1 MQGLS
6 QAPSYHSPRYNR
18 SENSR
23 EEFIKAI
30 DAIGTHKRC
39 KRRQE
44 ICNGEEKRPSWYRVL
59 SGGIRRYTIHS
70 DGRRQITG
78 LILPGDFFGFRN
90 GDSQGWVM
98 EAICDGT
105 AVVEYPPNRIEAL
118 AASDL
123 EIAHE
128 LFQVVFQTISRLE
141 EQVLTIGR
149 AKAAEKVALFV
160 LHISKHPS
168 LSTAPVMTLP
178 LSRYDIAD
186 YLAISPETVCRC
198 FTDLRNQGVIRLLGP
213 RQFTITNR
221 EALEDRVH

>member
-6 QAPSYHSPRYNR
+6 QAPAYHPPLYNR
-18 SENSR
+18 SENR
-23 EEFIKAI
+23 RQDFIKAI
-30 DAIGTHKRC
+30 DAIGNHKRC

-44 ICNGEEKRPSWYRVL
+44 ICNGEDTLPSWYRLL
-59 SGGIRRYTIHS
+59 SGAARRFTIHS

-78 LILPGDFFGFRN
+78 LILPGDFFGFPN
-90 GDSQGWVM
+90 GQDRGWII

-105 AVVEYPPNRIEAL
+105 AIVEYPPNRVEAL
-118 AASDL
+118 AASDM
-123 EIAHE
+123 EIVHE
-128 LFQVVFQTISRLE
+128 LFQVVFQTISHLE

-160 LHISKHPS
+160 LHISEHPS
-168 LSTAPVMTLP
+168 LSSAPVMTLP

-213 RQFTITNR
+213 RQFTIPDR
-221 EALEDRVH
+221 ESLEDCVQ